1 MQFGLLICLLAVFV
15 LVLLMI
21 RPNRLNRNAN
31 SRLALNVSTIFMVVF
46 LYSSIAYHT
55 YCTRYTDAIRMS
67 SEMADS
73 KTQGLLY
80 LLGKYDANPLSAI
93 YLYLVAQV
101 GGMRVLQMI
110 SCAVYMG
117 ILLYTLL
124 MIGEGES
131 RIALTA
137 GVFYLICLLDL
148 SAPLDNVRFPVAT
161 VIFCGSVLLYYFSNK
176 NIFRMIMICL
186 LACLMHFSLWPIFML
201 ILVALTKKKVIII
214 LASIVSVSNIYIMRI
229 CEPLINSISPTVAW
243 KMDSYFNYNSQYYVN
258 IISRSQI
265 MFSVMVLLFAGVMCI
280 YWNSVSKSTY
290 SGTLLLTFSYVIGCL
305 PSPVAFA
312 RMVPLVVILSVAPL
326 MQLTNY
332 EVDSISKQYG
342 KSTTFMYLLVL
353 ISFMFLC
360 LALRCSNTYE
370 PYYIA

>member
-21 RPNRLNRNAN
+21 RPNRLNRSAN

-55 YCTRYTDAIRMS
+55 YCTRYTDTIRMS
-67 SEMADS
+67 SEMAES

-93 YLYLVAQV
+93 YLYLVSQV
-101 GGMRVLQMI
+101 GGIRVLQMI
-110 SCAVYMG
+110 SAALYMG

-124 MIGEGES
+124 AVGEREG
-131 RIALTA
+131 RVALTA

-148 SAPLDNVRFPVAT
+148 SAPLDSVRFPLAA
-161 VIFCGSVLLYYFSNK
+161 VIFCSSILLHYFNNK
-176 NIFRMIMICL
+176 NISRTLILCTL
-186 LACLMHFSLWPIFML
+186 GCLMHFSLWPIFIL
-201 ILVALTKKKVIII
+201 TLVAFTKKKIVI
-214 LASIVSVSNIYIMRI
+214 AIVSIISILNVYIMRFL
-229 CEPLINSISPTVAW
+229 EPLISSISPTIAW
-243 KMDSYFNYNSQYYVN
+243 KMDSYFNYDSQYYVN

-265 MFSVMVLLFAGVMCI
+265 MFSVMVLLFAGVICV
-280 YWNSVSKSTY
+280 YWSYINKSPY
-290 SGTLLLTFSYVIGCL
+290 SGFLLLVFSYVIGCF

-312 RMVPLVVILSVAPL
+312 RMVPLVMIVSVAPL
-326 MQLTNY
+326 MRLTNY

-342 KSTTFMYLLVL
+342 KSTTFIYLLVL
-353 ISFMFLC
+353 TSFMFLC